1 MKSMYIYTL
10 RVKNMKT
17 IKINNKLRIQEHS
30 EGLKMYIKLKNKKW
44 TSVKINKNESE
55 LLKLSLSLL
64 N

>member
-1 MKSMYIYTL
+1 
-10 RVKNMKT
+10 MKT